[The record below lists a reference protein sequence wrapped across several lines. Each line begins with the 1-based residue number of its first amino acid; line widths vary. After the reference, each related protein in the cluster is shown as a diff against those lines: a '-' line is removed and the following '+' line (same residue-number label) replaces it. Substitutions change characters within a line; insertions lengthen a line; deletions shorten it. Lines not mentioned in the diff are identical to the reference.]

1 MQVKSGTQRRFGIPV
16 KSLEG
21 LLSKKKQGRTFRIKI
36 YKNVRTGLKAAAH
49 ERKNKPRITEN
60 SKHAKITQ
68 RRWQKTTKENHL
80 LHRNCKYA
88 FNKPYL
94 QFISSKYAL
103 SLSLFKKKKVF

>member
-60 SKHAKITQ
+60 SKHAEIIQ
-68 RRWQKTTKENHL
+68 RRWQKTTKTIIYCTEIAIMLLTNHIYNL
-80 LHRNCKYA
+80 
-88 FNKPYL
+88 
-94 QFISSKYAL
+94 
-103 SLSLFKKKKVF
+103 